1 MENHCHPRH
10 RADRFSGNP
19 TEWALRCSR
28 SSMPPAA
35 ALAAR
40 CGFLLS
46 PSYTEAFQRLGL
58 YCQEPR
64 KLMERPRCSI
74 HPRNWN
80 FESISLQQTV
90 RLSPGFASVRGQ
102 SPGFQPL
109 CGPFRAAVVGR
120 DAQSPATSTRGGVVF
135 LSGHIPVPQCC
146 GAGGSRY
153 RPRWPQAK
161 WVASGSSDLG
171 GALSFD
177 RLKQSRAGSVDLAR
191 RAADASAPA
200 ACLRS
205 SRAAGARQEWLG

>member
-10 RADRFSGNP
+10 RADRFIGNP

-109 CGPFRAAVVGR
+109 CGPFRAVVVGR
-120 DAQSPATSTRGGVVF
+120 DADASLQDGHHALAGCPSGEDSGSGGVSSSMRRCEDGIGILIAESGEQEGDLPPEKWTRGYAA
-135 LSGHIPVPQCC
+135 SASACC
-146 GAGGSRY
+146 G
-153 RPRWPQAK
+153 
-161 WVASGSSDLG
+161 VM
-171 GALSFD
+171 
-177 RLKQSRAGSVDLAR
+177 
-191 RAADASAPA
+191 
-200 ACLRS
+200 
-205 SRAAGARQEWLG
+205 